1 MFVAFEHLGA
11 LGSLHRIYQP
21 GLRSL
26 IVAQA
31 SASGVS
37 VVLAVGQMLLSLGEQ
52 GRPGLGITVDRS
64 QQFRACPQFH
74 ALPARPGGAFHDHR
88 PLPLPG
94 LDGIKV
100 GGKSHVPDYSAL
112 FSVLFT
118 LAFACSPA
126 SVTKEGRSEA
136 QTIGTAAID
145 FA

>member
-1 MFVAFEHLGA
+1 MFVAFKHLGA

-64 QQFRACPQFH
+64 QQFR
-74 ALPARPGGAFHDHR
+74 PARSSTRCQSDPVAH
-88 PLPLPG
+88 
-94 LDGIKV
+94 
-100 GGKSHVPDYSAL
+100 S
-112 FSVLFT
+112 
-118 LAFACSPA
+118 
-126 SVTKEGRSEA
+126 
-136 QTIGTAAID
+136 TITAHFPSLGSTA
-145 FA
+145 